1 MKGEAKKLIEL
12 IVEKRA
18 KGDPFLISITRT
30 KLILKGVNPKRYT
43 EDTDDDLTVISKLKD
58 IAREFQLTL

>member
-18 KGDPFLISITRT
+18 KGDPVLSSMTRT

-43 EDTDDDLTVISKLKD
+43 EDTEDDWAIISKLKD
-58 IAREFQLTL
+58 IAREFQVIL